1 MERMPCG
8 DFGANAVFFRIG
20 ALAYNLFVLFKI
32 LAMPKQW
39 GRHQIQTVGWRLY
52 QVGGKVVNHA
62 RALILKIGKGF
73 FALFEEIRTRMFETA
88 NP

>member
-1 MERMPCG
+1 
-8 DFGANAVFFRIG
+8 
-20 ALAYNLFVLFKI
+20 
-32 LAMPKQW
+32 MPKQW